1 MKMRIIGA
9 ILILAIGIP
18 ILWIGG
24 NTFVIACGI
33 LGILALKELL
43 DLKEHH
49 KKIPKEIYGLSII
62 LLLLLLTSGIRNQF
76 NVLEMDYSLIA
87 LAFLS
92 LFLPSI
98 FYKEKEYG
106 THEAIYLFGS
116 ILFLTLF
123 WNALIFIRLQNIWLL
138 VYLIFIAI
146 FTDTFAFLIGKLIG
160 SHKCSPT
167 ISPNKTWE
175 GSIGGTLMG
184 VFISSVFYFFVIK
197 DLYLLKIVLLSLVLS
212 IIGQLGDLVFS
223 KMKRENNIK
232 DFSNTIPGHGGI
244 LDRFDS
250 LIFIV
255 LGYLVFM
262 RIF

>member
-1 MKMRIIGA
+1 MKMRSIGA
-9 ILILAIGIP
+9 VLILAIGIP
-18 ILWIGG
+18 VLWIGG
-24 NTFVIACGI
+24 NTFVIACVL
-33 LGILALKELL
+33 LGMLALKELL

-49 KKIPKEIYGLSII
+49 KKIPSGIYILSII
-62 LLLLLLTSGIRNQF
+62 DLVLLLASGIKNNF
-76 NVLEMDYSLIA
+76 LVLEISYFFIVLT
-87 LAFLS
+87 FLS

-98 FYKEKEYG
+98 FYKEKEYA
-106 THEAIYLFGS
+106 THDAIYLFGS

-123 WNALIFIRLQNIWLL
+123 LNTLIFIRMQNIWLV

-146 FTDTFAFLIGKLIG
+146 FTDTFAFVVGKLVG

-175 GSIGGTLMG
+175 GSIGGTFVG
-184 VFISSVFYFFVIK
+184 VLLSSIFYCFMIK
-197 DLYLLKIVLLSLVLS
+197 DLSLIKIILLSLTLS
-212 IIGQLGDLVFS
+212 IIGQFGDLVFS

-232 DFSNTIPGHGGI
+232 DFSNIIPGHGGI

-250 LIFIV
+250 LVFIV
-255 LGYLVFM
+255 LGYLLFT